1 MTEGR
6 SIRRSDALPAAFLVA
21 LAILVATSIP
31 LLSPDSFFYTDTALH
46 LAEGR
51 GPVTWALHLGM
62 PAVPSPAGFWPI
74 LYPNALRL
82 AEVAGIPAE
91 RAPAAVNAV
100 ALVALCLALVRIG
113 RRCLP
118 RAWAWPVALLA
129 VAHPFYAEV
138 LAFAWSEAL
147 FMAFAYAAL
156 AVVVGRAGDERD
168 GEACLQPWRC
178 AIAGALAG
186 AAFATRYAGIFL
198 LGYLLTACAIA
209 ALRRT
214 WRPARAAAA
223 AAIVL
228 GAFAVVALPA
238 VVPNLRTYGSVFGM
252 PRASQASMAQGA
264 LDRGREIVATG
275 AHLLLWAAGLVA
287 AAVAMTLL
295 ARPADAPAERRSPAT
310 TWLLGGWI
318 AFYGCALFASLAPYA
333 RSDPLDGRFLAPIA
347 PAAVVLL
354 ASWLTRGRVAS
365 RAAVAAASLL
375 ALGAFARVGW
385 IHRADHPAADPV
397 ATWSMSHARDDSL
410 FVGGELWELPHWA
423 GAVVL
428 TDGYPE
434 MPALA
439 PEGVRDFLR
448 AQGAR
453 FRTVHLVYGGTTGLK
468 AALAPAY
475 ERAMRAI
482 GFRARGADR
491 LADGSVVVTLVR

>member
-6 SIRRSDALPAAFLVA
+6 SIQRSDALPIALLVA

-31 LLSPDSFFYTDTALH
+31 LLSPDSFFYTDTARQLG
-46 LAEGR
+46 EGR

-62 PAVPSPAGFWPI
+62 PAVPSPSGFWPV

-82 AEVAGIPAE
+82 AEAAAVPAE

-129 VAHPFYAEV
+129 VAHPFYADV

-168 GEACLQPWRC
+168 GEGSLRPWRC
-178 AIAGALAG
+178 AVAGALAG

-198 LGYLLTACAIA
+198 LGYLLAACAIA

-223 AAIVL
+223 AASVL
-228 GAFAVVALPA
+228 CAFAVVALPA

-252 PRASQASMAQGA
+252 PRLAQPSVARGA
-264 LDRGREIVATG
+264 LERGRELVTTG
-275 AHLLLWAAGLVA
+275 AVLWLWAAGLVA
-287 AAVAMTLL
+287 AVAVTLA
-295 ARPADAPAERRSPAT
+295 ARPADAPPERRSPAA
-310 TWLLGGWI
+310 TWLLAGWI
-318 AFYGCALFASLAPYA
+318 AFYGCALFVSLAPYA

-375 ALGAFARVGW
+375 AVGAFVRVGW
-385 IHRADHPAADPV
+385 VHRSDLPAADPV

-410 FVGGELWELPHWA
+410 FVGRELWELPHWA
-423 GAVVL
+423 GAAVL

-439 PEGVRDFLR
+439 PDRVRDFLR

-453 FRTVHLVYGGTTGLK
+453 FRTVHLVYGGTAGLK
-468 AALAPAY
+468 AAVAPAY

-491 LADGSVVVTLVR
+491 LADGSIIVTLAR